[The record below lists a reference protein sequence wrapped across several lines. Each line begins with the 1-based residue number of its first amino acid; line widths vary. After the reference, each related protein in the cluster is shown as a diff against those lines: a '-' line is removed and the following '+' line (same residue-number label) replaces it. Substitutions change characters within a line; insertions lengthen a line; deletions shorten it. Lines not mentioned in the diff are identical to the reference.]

1 MTMEKKSKL
10 CAASDGILIEVDQRT
25 QKSLMKVA
33 EYMRNSP
40 TIRQMCPELSLVMAE
55 LERAYHA

>member
-1 MTMEKKSKL
+1 MMMAKKSKL
-10 CAASDGILIEVDQRT
+10 CAASDGILIEVDERT
-25 QKSLMKVA
+25 QKSLMIVA

-55 LERAYHA
+55 LERAYFA